1 MTPRQFFFTLILLA
15 STYFLILLVTLPDS
29 KLDDT
34 SKIRFITL
42 IFTNFLL
49 LISIYSLEIIKTSFR
64 RVLAVFLITLIIT
77 LGISISQT
85 IVRSIEANPD
95 YNFKKQD
102 KNYEHIE
109 LVFLTYYFMLYMIA
123 IFILLISGFYLAS
136 TQYLISWQE
145 DKINKRVNL
154 FLTNVHPDEG
164 SCMICPICL
173 IGLKDAER
181 SIVEINVC
189 HHAYHRSCLLRWMSS
204 RTSCPMCRRDIF
216 DAEEDRNVDIGVDNL

>member
-77 LGISISQT
+77 LGISIS
-85 IVRSIEANPD
+85 
-95 YNFKKQD
+95 
-102 KNYEHIE
+102 
-109 LVFLTYYFMLYMIA
+109 
-123 IFILLISGFYLAS
+123 
-136 TQYLISWQE
+136 
-145 DKINKRVNL
+145 
-154 FLTNVHPDEG
+154 
-164 SCMICPICL
+164 
-173 IGLKDAER
+173 
-181 SIVEINVC
+181 
-189 HHAYHRSCLLRWMSS
+189 
-204 RTSCPMCRRDIF
+204 
-216 DAEEDRNVDIGVDNL
+216 